1 MAKNLF
7 PFGQNVRAYEDRQI
21 GPRPQLSEEIFTVGA
36 TKVNSLARMQDN
48 TPAGPSSGFALIV
61 GMINGNLGVFHDA
74 GFHTVQTGFS
84 GNRLAFASYRPNQSV
99 QPWMYIGDSVKMGKV
114 IGTASSAVDFAN
126 MGVAEPQIPATAIV
140 GGTQFGLFPGFAG
153 ASVNF
158 AAIGTGAA
166 TGTTTGPVIPIPD
179 AILYDNATSG
189 EASVVLVGGLPAGLI
204 VNDLLYS
211 RFAIDGVKFPL
222 LVESTTVTTPGNSAI
237 ASIVYDNV
245 PLGTGFC
252 TVITTTHVTILANSV
267 YLFNSGGGNQEY
279 VRVISVVSSLATG
292 GITFRCKTTLNHSG
306 AETLTGKFSIRA
318 SLPAGASGT
327 ATFSTIDVTQAIT
340 VGAGGIQGIA
350 NFAGMSFGR
359 LPALTDLV
367 HFIVQVDDVTR
378 ITNCIIKFNL
388 DPNIIDYA
396 TNALE
401 WTIPAGSFTS
411 SGVWLDISVLV
422 STLQGTL
429 GSGIGRLGNDIS
441 LGLNTGVNGIQIVFT
456 VTNTINVQ
464 YLEIGPTGSYGPT
477 VTAQEQSV
485 FYCYKWRT
493 KVGAISNPSPPMRT
507 GVNPNGGS
515 VQVVG
520 TYSSNDQQMVGGF
533 LDWYRFGGS
542 LLNYTYIGTQTNR
555 AGSPVTAFV
564 DTLDDLTVANN
575 PLMAFD
581 DFQPFPSID
590 LPAAGTCDVNGFTVT
605 WKGGTTFNIRWGAGT
620 EITING
626 VVYTL
631 YNRPSSTTVLTTL
644 QDGGTQFGVAF
655 SIPQPILLAQPLPSL
670 WGPTDNTGFF
680 FACGDPLRPGTLY
693 FTKGNN
699 PDSAPDTNQIEVTSP
714 AEPLMNG
721 CLVNGLAKVYSTERA
736 WWIYPQ
742 FAGVVATITGT
753 QGSPWYLIE
762 AISNRGL
769 FARRGL
775 CTDGGGTDFFISKD
789 GIYAS
794 PGGSGSICI
803 TDSIYSLFPHE
814 QSSQDIYVIGA
825 TTVNPPDYAN
835 PEAMALSFADGR
847 LYFDYDDEEGRAVTL
862 VFDVRARMWSVDIYS
877 STVLIHAPQVGNSI
891 GALVGGTS
899 VRQFVDSGPEVVTSI
914 LQPEFLSSKTY
925 TYFHVKEFN
934 IEYFSL
940 VDLLLAFV
948 PDQGQAMPSQTIVAT
963 IPTTPNQIK
972 SLVTAPAGKMKLLQW
987 TLSGNGIWRIWVDGL
1002 QAKVGQWGR
1011 EGEYEV
1017 IQPFQE
1023 FSNTEAKQ

>member
-61 GMINGNLGVFHDA
+61 GMINGNLGIFHDA

-99 QPWMYIGDSVKMGKV
+99 QPWMYIGDSVKMGK
-114 IGTASSAVDFAN
+114 ILSTANTTSDFAG
-126 MGVAEPQIPATAIV
+126 MGVVEPQIPAMAVV
-140 GGTQFGLFPGFAG
+140 GGSQFGLFPGFAG
-153 ASVNF
+153 ATWSRL
-158 AAIGTGAA
+158 GTGVA

-179 AILYDNATSG
+179 AILYDNGVRLG
-189 EASVVLVGGLPAGLI
+189 EASVVLTAGLPAGLI
-204 VNDLLYS
+204 VNDVLYGNYATS
-211 RFAIDGVKFPL
+211 GVKFPL
-222 LVESTTVTTPGNSAI
+222 QVESVTVTTPGNSAI
-237 ASIVYDNV
+237 STIFYDSG
-245 PLGTGFC
+245 LTGFA
-252 TVITTTHVTILANSV
+252 TVVTTTNVTIVANSV

-279 VRVISVVSSLATG
+279 VRVINVVSGPAAG
-292 GITFRCKTTLNHSG
+292 GITFRCKTTLNHTAG
-306 AETLTGKFSIRA
+306 ETLTGKFSIRA
-318 SLPAGASGT
+318 SLPNGPDI
-327 ATFSTIDVTQAIT
+327 ATLIPFSALDITQAIT
-340 VGAGGIQGIA
+340 VGAGGIQTIA
-350 NFAGMSFGR
+350 HFAGMSYGR
-359 LPALTDLV
+359 SPALTDLV

-388 DPNIIDYA
+388 DPNIIDFA

-411 SGVWLDISVLV
+411 SGAWLDISVTV
-422 STLQGTL
+422 AALQGTL

-441 LGLNTGVNGIQIVFT
+441 LGLNTGVNAIQILFT

-464 YLEIGPTGSYGPT
+464 YLVLSPEGSYGPT
-477 VTAQEQSV
+477 VTAQEQAV

-493 KVGAISNPSPPMRT
+493 KVGAVSNPSPPMRT

-520 TYSSNDQQMVGGF
+520 TYSSEAQMIGGF
-533 LDWYRFGGS
+533 LDWYRFGGA
-542 LLNYTYIGTQTNR
+542 LLNYTYVGTQANL
-555 AGSPVTAFV
+555 AGIPFNAFV
-564 DTLDDLTVANN
+564 DATDDLSVANN

-590 LPAAGTCDVNGFTVT
+590 LPVSGTVDVNGFTIT
-605 WKGGTTFNIRWGAGT
+605 WKSGDKFNLRWGAGT

-626 VVYTL
+626 VVYTF
-631 YNRPSSTTVLTTL
+631 YNRPTSTTVATLL

-835 PEAMALSFADGR
+835 PDAMALSFADGR

-862 VFDVRARMWSVDIYS
+862 VFDVRARMWSVDVYS
-877 STVLIHAPQVGNSI
+877 STVLIHAPQVGNAI

-1011 EGEYEV
+1011 ESEYEV